1 MKKNH
6 KFFSNLA
13 FNLAEN
19 NLGKTSINPSVGCI
33 IVKNNSVVSSGVTSV
48 NGRPHAEFNALNKK
62 GNFRGSNMYVTL
74 EPCAHYGV
82 SPPCTNIIKKK
93 KIKNVFY
100 CFNDP
105 DLRTNGLAKRILLQK
120 KIKLKKIKSFRN
132 SFYDS
137 YFLNKNRGLPL
148 LDAKLALSKDEYTI
162 NKKSKR
168 ITNNRSR
175 EVSHLIRSR
184 YDSIISTSKTINKDN
199 ALLNCRINGF
209 NNYKPDLLVIDRNL
223 KLKTNLRLFKIAKKR
238 KTYIFTTS
246 KNKKKIAFLKKK
258 NCKVIRIN
266 QLDNKRDFL
275 KLMNIIFRL
284 GKRRILVEAGLIFIS
299 KLLDLK
305 LINLL
310 FVFRSKKR
318 LKKNGYNN
326 MNLKIV
332 KKCKFIKKIKV
343 NLNEDEL
350 YTLKG

>member
-1 MKKNH
+1 MTD
-6 KFFSNLA
+6 
-13 FNLAEN
+13 
-19 NLGKTSINPSVGCI
+19 LGFKSI
-33 IVKNNSVVSSGVTSV
+33 IVWNNIVLDKAVKS
-48 NGRPHAEFNALNKK
+48 NKL
-62 GNFRGSNMYVTL
+62 GSPSCGSKY
-74 EPCAHYGV
+74 
-82 SPPCTNIIKKK
+82 
-93 KIKNVFY
+93 
-100 CFNDP
+100 
-105 DLRTNGLAKRILLQK
+105 
-120 KIKLKKIKSFRN
+120 N
-132 SFYDS
+132 S
-137 YFLNKNRGLPL
+137 LPL